1 MTIAT
6 FTQGV
11 NESLCEAWEQFNS
24 LFRHCPTH
32 GYDDGGQIS
41 TFLEWL
47 KPQTKLMLDTLA
59 KRKTM
64 YKTLDEGKEIIK
76 NMASNDYE
84 VHHDK
89 TPTLA

>member
-1 MTIAT
+1 
-6 FTQGV
+6 
-11 NESLCEAWEQFNS
+11 
-24 LFRHCPTH
+24 
-32 GYDDGGQIS
+32 
-41 TFLEWL
+41 
-47 KPQTKLMLDTLA
+47 
-59 KRKTM
+59 M